1 MKSILPSRRNVLAN
15 GKVETYIGFCIKSGK
30 ISRGSGAISTLKGGV
45 KLLVLDGTAAKNSQ
59 RLALKFK
66 NRFDCPLIVCKSGFE
81 RIVNREGAKIAAIRD
96 EELAK
101 AILRNLDDNYEI
113 CAEGSI

>member
-1 MKSILPSRRNVLAN
+1 MAN

-30 ISRGSGAISTLKGGV
+30 ISLGSGAISTLKGGV

-66 NRFDCPLIVCKSGFE
+66 NRFSCPLIVCKSGFDAA
-81 RIVNREGAKIAAIRD
+81 VNKSGCKIAAIRD
-96 EELAK
+96 RELSK
-101 AILRNLDDNYEI
+101 AILTSLDETYELYF
-113 CAEGSI
+113 GGDR